1 MGNKVLDLSALSDVD
16 YELVK
21 KGYDDFING
30 DKTKFGYFG
39 YVDRRTL
46 KILNQC
52 AKRGKI
58 IWPLIGGLIVL
69 GMTAGIHHLW
79 VQWKKDHKKEVQEFE
94 EFESV

>member
-58 IWPLIGGLIVL
+58 IGPLIGGLIGF
-69 GMTAGIHHLW
+69 GMVAGWHYLW
-79 VQWKKDHKKEVQEFE
+79 RQWKKDHEKKDQEI
-94 EFESV
+94 ESV